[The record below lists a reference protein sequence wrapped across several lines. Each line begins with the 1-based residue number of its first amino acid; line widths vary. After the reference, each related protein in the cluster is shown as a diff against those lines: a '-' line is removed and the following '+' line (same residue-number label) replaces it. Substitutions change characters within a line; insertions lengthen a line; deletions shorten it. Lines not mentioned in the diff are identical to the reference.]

1 MATPADI
8 FHGFTDDFL
17 RSVATDVMSQ
27 EASVL
32 SQDLPARREAV
43 RILRERAGIADE
55 RTAERQVVNCTRNE
69 VIRRWLGVGPKSTPQ
84 IDQGHA

>member
-8 FHGFTDDFL
+8 FHEFSDDFL
-17 RSVATDVMSQ
+17 RSVAKDVMLQ

-32 SQDLPARREAV
+32 SQELPARREAV
-43 RILRERAGIADE
+43 NILRERAGIADE

-69 VIRRWLGVGPKSTPQ
+69 VIRRWLGMGAKAAMCGSGEQ
-84 IDQGHA
+84 A

>member
-17 RSVATDVMSQ
+17 RSVAADVMSQ

-69 VIRRWLGVGPKSTPQ
+69 VIRRWLGLSTKGASAG
-84 IDQGHA
+84 DRGDA